1 MVFSTQEASMNSIK
15 LMLLG
20 IMIMLSGG
28 FLLIASS
35 GNAAS
40 FMMLMIGI
48 GFIVGLGGFLQ
59 KDKA

>member
-1 MVFSTQEASMNSIK
+1 VNAIK

-20 IMIMLSGG
+20 IMIMLLGG

-35 GNAAS
+35 GNASS
-40 FMMLMIGI
+40 FMMLLIGI

-59 KDKA
+59 KE

>member
-1 MVFSTQEASMNSIK
+1 MNSIK